1 MNDDE
6 ALRTNDKHED
16 VVARLGSHTTRTASS
31 TSCMKTQPNQAMQMS
46 PLGQPQP
53 LGPIVINLPAAQQPE
68 ATTAGDYATLHS
80 TSNLDINILRSQT
93 QQVISRNAVSNQHVS
108 KASIRSSSRGS
119 GASSGSAKMAR
130 HSSVLETM
138 GKKRQ
143 AEDRNEEF
151 SREAYF
157 NEAEQE
163 IIRTGLSVAKQ
174 KEEADKE
181 RAAILAQRKLQDTQW
196 AQVQERIAEEEAS
209 LLVKHAQA
217 TEAER
222 VLTEAALQLDHD
234 RRIAQEQVLAR
245 EAEMEKEKQR
255 IRAEVQ
261 SEISVR
267 QSEATAI
274 LVQQSQV
281 SEELQRKQISVDEQV
296 EMARQQKE
304 QMETAA
310 ISYEAQLR
318 DRQAEMERMQC
329 DQQQAMMKRFET
341 KLREKEIQ
349 MQQEFQRVS
358 AMQAEEFARLSQEQE
373 RKFKLKECELQ
384 RRLTESATVS
394 SHYAQPAD
402 VTFGTSPQLS
412 SITAS
417 VEARADKEERPSID
431 PRIAAAEARQQQMLG
446 QQTTMED
453 YKAAQRR
460 QLQAFSDPFMTS
472 PSQNFAPPP
481 TLAES
486 LRAQLNHQPGSHAHF
501 IGDSSDIGSGSRPID
516 RGRPPTPP
524 MLRAT
529 AGEVGLSSQQG
540 GSAGDVT
547 PAASMAGVAP
557 LLEMERE
564 LKAEVGSLR
573 SEREAAAKPKVTT
586 FMTNEPSSQKKKPSR
601 DNSSDSGG
609 SLSMSSS
616 TLRKTLSYDPTTTSG
631 GPPGGGSGP
640 EHGMAVIDDE
650 FGKDSEKHRRRE
662 AEKISGIPKYPSV
675 PEWGGWMRDV
685 RYAISTAS
693 TSPQRALEYVLT
705 GEQGLAPL
713 DVPFNEEFETLSA
726 KWGKEMRAIV
736 HGDAKRELMVI
747 EEQELRL
754 HRRLLNGLQ
763 IYSWINNKFRRD
775 AALARPQILT
785 ELTNC
790 KIKRGGNGALAEWI
804 NRWDHC
810 VERLIQAGAEESDKV
825 ILYVAFL
832 PNFMYAEELQDG
844 AVAKVKRSLPT
855 SRVHSYD
862 WMYAAVKATIESSR
876 LARVETERSNASAP
890 GATMPLTPAVTKTK
904 AEKKADKK
912 ADDDRIAAAVTELA
926 NSWAKASGKAKGD
939 GKGKHDGKGKYDT
952 KNVACPRLVNGETCK
967 YGDRCYYS
975 HSQSTIDKA
984 KAAPAAP
991 AGKAFGKKGQA
1002 GGKGKEPTDKSKLLC
1017 KLFAKCTELLHSS
1030 TVSAWVQYTRKFTHL
1045 SM

>member
-1 MNDDE
+1 
-6 ALRTNDKHED
+6 
-16 VVARLGSHTTRTASS
+16 
-31 TSCMKTQPNQAMQMS
+31 
-46 PLGQPQP
+46 
-53 LGPIVINLPAAQQPE
+53 
-68 ATTAGDYATLHS
+68 
-80 TSNLDINILRSQT
+80 
-93 QQVISRNAVSNQHVS
+93 
-108 KASIRSSSRGS
+108 
-119 GASSGSAKMAR
+119 
-130 HSSVLETM
+130 
-138 GKKRQ
+138 
-143 AEDRNEEF
+143 
-151 SREAYF
+151 
-157 NEAEQE
+157 
-163 IIRTGLSVAKQ
+163 
-174 KEEADKE
+174 
-181 RAAILAQRKLQDTQW
+181 
-196 AQVQERIAEEEAS
+196 
-209 LLVKHAQA
+209 
-217 TEAER
+217 
-222 VLTEAALQLDHD
+222 
-234 RRIAQEQVLAR
+234 
-245 EAEMEKEKQR
+245 MEKEKQR

-329 DQQQAMMKRFET
+329 DQQQAMMKMFET

-373 RKFKLKECELQ
+373 RKFKLKECEFQ

-394 SHYAQPAD
+394 SHHAQPAD
-402 VTFGTSPQLS
+402 VTFGTSPHLS

-417 VEARADKEERPSID
+417 VEARADNEERPSID

-460 QLQAFSDPFMTS
+460 HVQALSDPFMTY

-501 IGDSSDIGSGSRPID
+501 IGDSSDIGSGSRRID
-516 RGRPPTPP
+516 KGRPPTPP

-540 GSAGDVT
+540 GSAGDII

-557 LLEMERE
+557 LLEMVRE

-640 EHGMAVIDDE
+640 EHGMAVIDDA

-685 RYAISTAS
+685 RYAVSTAS

-736 HGDAKRELMVI
+736 HGDAKRELMVL

-775 AALARPQILT
+775 AA
-785 ELTNC
+785 
-790 KIKRGGNGALAEWI
+790 
-804 NRWDHC
+804 
-810 VERLIQAGAEESDKV
+810 
-825 ILYVAFL
+825 
-832 PNFMYAEELQDG
+832 
-844 AVAKVKRSLPT
+844 
-855 SRVHSYD
+855 
-862 WMYAAVKATIESSR
+862 
-876 LARVETERSNASAP
+876 
-890 GATMPLTPAVTKTK
+890 
-904 AEKKADKK
+904 
-912 ADDDRIAAAVTELA
+912 
-926 NSWAKASGKAKGD
+926 
-939 GKGKHDGKGKYDT
+939 
-952 KNVACPRLVNGETCK
+952 
-967 YGDRCYYS
+967 
-975 HSQSTIDKA
+975 
-984 KAAPAAP
+984 
-991 AGKAFGKKGQA
+991 
-1002 GGKGKEPTDKSKLLC
+1002 
-1017 KLFAKCTELLHSS
+1017 
-1030 TVSAWVQYTRKFTHL
+1030 
-1045 SM
+1045 